1 MNPFCNGVWRGS
13 NRWMEIRGASAGQRP
28 QGRDRDATLAVLL
41 RLAGRVPR
49 RRGWPVVSDLRVAVG
64 VDHDDDETPGPRP
77 GGGQSNG
84 GSSRRLDLD
93 ATAPFINRVVS
104 IIGGDDF
111 AETADQVAVRTKWP
125 SGQFGQSLACPK
137 DPSDCH
143 PNVFSHAPSLT
154 PFRLVGLALPLFAR
168 SCDASKYS
176 SERGGLALEPLAI
189 STPSGASGMI
199 GTMLFDLT
207 EFQRWA
213 TGNLVENRNRGI
225 FGEWLVGQA
234 LGVIGDGE
242 FRQEWDAVDLHF
254 NGLSI
259 EVKTSGLSQTWNQSG
274 RSSPRFG
281 IARQKRAWFADADD
295 WITYDEPKRS
305 ADVYVFCLHRPVPA
319 TNENVADTDSWS
331 FWVVATST
339 LDNEFGDQSSVGAST
354 LDQLTE
360 QVDWSGI
367 QTAVKQM
374 AN

>member
-1 MNPFCNGVWRGS
+1 
-13 NRWMEIRGASAGQRP
+13 
-28 QGRDRDATLAVLL
+28 
-41 RLAGRVPR
+41 
-49 RRGWPVVSDLRVAVG
+49 
-64 VDHDDDETPGPRP
+64 
-77 GGGQSNG
+77 
-84 GSSRRLDLD
+84 
-93 ATAPFINRVVS
+93 
-104 IIGGDDF
+104 
-111 AETADQVAVRTKWP
+111 
-125 SGQFGQSLACPK
+125 
-137 DPSDCH
+137 
-143 PNVFSHAPSLT
+143 
-154 PFRLVGLALPLFAR
+154 
-168 SCDASKYS
+168 
-176 SERGGLALEPLAI
+176 
-189 STPSGASGMI
+189 
-199 GTMLFDLT
+199 MLFDLT